1 MKIVFIILSFL
12 IVACILLLF
21 ILGAISRS
29 GKAPGLVAGRL
40 AQCPATPNCVCS
52 EYKDD
57 IDHFIDPILLP
68 QNIIFDPMSLLK
80 NVVGD
85 MGGAIGAEG
94 DHYFAATFS
103 SAIFGFMDDLEVR
116 IDSNQNVIHLRSA
129 SRVGYGDAGVNRKRT
144 ELLKKFYNQKASE
157 ANQLLK
163 ESLQSEA
170 RMGSDGI
177 LK

>member
-1 MKIVFIILSFL
+1 MKTVLIILSLL
-12 IVACILLLF
+12 IVACVLLFF
-21 ILGAISRS
+21 ILGVISRS

-57 IDHFIDPILLP
+57 ADHFIDPILLP
-68 QNIIFDPMSLLK
+68 QNIAFDPMSLLK
-80 NVVGD
+80 NVVNN
-85 MGGAIGAEG
+85 MGGIIGAEG

-116 IDSNQNVIHLRSA
+116 IDPTKNVIHLRSA

-144 ELLKKFYNQKASE
+144 ELLKNLYNQKASG
-157 ANQLLK
+157 ANQSLK
-163 ESLQSEA
+163 A
-170 RMGSDGI
+170 TP
-177 LK
+177 